1 MLGSTS
7 SSASEGEIVSWVVA
21 VPSALASGVEFVEAF
36 TIVLA
41 VGITRGWRSALAGT
55 FGAVLVLA
63 AITGA
68 LGAGLLSTVPLGAL
82 KVIIGI
88 FLLLFG
94 LKWLCKAIM
103 RFSGLK
109 ALHDEAETFREEVA
123 MLSEAQRH
131 AGAIDWL
138 AASTSFNGVL
148 LEGLEV
154 VFIVVALGSA
164 SKSLGSATV
173 GALAAAVIVIGAG
186 VLLRAPMEKVPENTM
201 KFVVGVM
208 LSSFGT
214 FWTAEGLGAKWWQ
227 GDWSILVLIGAFLAV
242 SWVSVQLLRRSSN
255 SARATASLSAMES

>member
-1 MLGSTS
+1 M
-7 SSASEGEIVSWVVA
+7 VWVVA

-41 VGITRGWRSALAGT
+41 VGITRGWRSSLAGT

-68 LGAGLLSTVPLGAL
+68 LAAGLLSTVPLGAL
-82 KVIIGI
+82 KVVIGV

-94 LKWLCKAIM
+94 LKWLRKAIM

-123 MLSEAQRH
+123 MLTKADREG
-131 AGAIDWL
+131 GALDWL

-186 VLLRAPMEKVPENTM
+186 ALLRAPMERVPENTM

-208 LSSFGT
+208 LSSFGV

-227 GDWSILVLIGAFLAV
+227 GDWSILLLIGAFLAV
-242 SWVSVQLLRRSSN
+242 SWIAVRVLRRSGD
-255 SARATASLSAMES
+255 SAHAMTPLSATEV